1 MIDSESVSFIWVCI
15 VQAVFVLFAAGTV
28 VGLMLREA
36 RGGYEPR
43 HRADRFALSTWQSHG
58 RAFRG
63 HLTILDPDDLDAR
76 RAAVDATASA
86 IEERVEIWNRELLK
100 GPLFDLPEETD
111 PALGRYEPAAGDMA
125 YLELG
130 DASLARAARRPMRP
144 HPARVDT
151 SELPVIELGETTG
164 DHALAGVT

>member
-1 MIDSESVSFIWVCI
+1 MIDSEAVSFIWVCI
-15 VQAVFVLFAAGTV
+15 VQALFVLFAAGTV

-58 RAFRG
+58 RVFRG
-63 HLTILDPDDLDAR
+63 HLTMLDPDDLDSA
-76 RAAVDATASA
+76 RAAVEATAVA
-86 IEERVEIWNRELLK
+86 IEERVELWNRELLT
-100 GPLFDLPEETD
+100 GPLFQYD
-111 PALGRYEPAAGDMA
+111 PAPDRYEPSAGDPA

-130 DASLARAARRPMRP
+130 DASLARAAQRPARP

-151 SELPVIELGETTG
+151 SELPLVEV
-164 DHALAGVT
+164 DAMAGVP